1 MNKEQSGIEKIAPG
15 AKMPGPPPGKDL
27 SPLPSNGFKYSGGKP
42 PMDGIPPLVDV
53 SFVKR
58 SFLDVPYGSLPAQT
72 ADIFLP
78 DEGDGPF
85 PLLIHIHGG
94 GFAMGDKRD
103 GHVKK
108 LLDAIGRGCA
118 FASINYRLSDEAIFP
133 AAVLDCRNAI
143 RFLKANADTYRV
155 DPGRIAV
162 IGGSAGG
169 NLSAMLAMNIPNGA
183 FPGEEGR
190 NFSGTPFVK
199 CAVDWFGPTDFG
211 KMDEQALENGVS
223 FTDHGESYS
232 AESCYMG
239 APLGSVSAERIA
251 EANPASYIS
260 GAMCPILIEHG
271 TVDKLVPF
279 AQSVLL
285 YDAIVAKLGPGKAS
299 FRALEG
305 ADHEDKMF
313 ESDENM
319 DVVWKFLE
327 TNL

>member
-1 MNKEQSGIEKIAPG
+1 MIKDSDLK
-15 AKMPGPPPGKDL
+15 KMPGPPPGAP
-27 SPLPSNGFKYSGGKP
+27 SPLPSNGFKFSGGKP

-58 SFLDVPYGSLPAQT
+58 SFLDVPYGPLPAQT
-72 ADIFLP
+72 MDIFLP

-85 PLLIHIHGG
+85 PLFIHIHGG

-108 LLDAIGRGCA
+108 LLDSIRLGYA
-118 FASINYRLSDEAIFP
+118 FASVNYRLSDEAVFP
-133 AAVLDCRNAI
+133 AAVLDCRGAV
-143 RFLKANADTYRV
+143 RFLKAHAADYKI
-155 DPGRIAV
+155 DPDRIAT

-169 NLSAMLAMNIPNGA
+169 NLSAMLAMNIGNGA
-183 FPGEEGR
+183 FPGEEGL
-190 NFSGTPFVK
+190 SAVQSPFIR

-239 APLGSVSAERIA
+239 APLGTVPQERLA
-251 EANPASYIS
+251 QANPVSYIS
-260 GAMCPILIEHG
+260 PAMCPILIEHG
-271 TVDKLVPF
+271 TADKLVPF

-285 YDAIVAKLGPGKAS
+285 FDAINGKLGPGKAS

-305 ADHEDKMF
+305 ADHEDAMF

-319 DVVWKFLE
+319 AVIWKFLKD
-327 TNL
+327 NL